1 MPTAQPG
8 NSARLIATG
17 RVPIGNEAT
26 TLFFSRTLFEQR
38 GSLRR
43 DFSLCARHWPSALP
57 SQTHR
62 HLTVSYLLRG
72 VAQSP
77 HSPPPPMRRQHFF
90 IAVRCVEISR
100 SALATGPT
108 PSPLKPIVISRCHTY
123 YEEWRNHRTR
133 PTPRLDL
140 RYYQTDLPK
149 ACHEKLSDYFWPRL
163 LITAVVCDIQRG
175 WGEGRR
181 TYFAHTEGMY

>member
-1 MPTAQPG
+1 
-8 NSARLIATG
+8 
-17 RVPIGNEAT
+17 
-26 TLFFSRTLFEQR
+26 
-38 GSLRR
+38 
-43 DFSLCARHWPSALP
+43 
-57 SQTHR
+57 
-62 HLTVSYLLRG
+62 
-72 VAQSP
+72 
-77 HSPPPPMRRQHFF
+77 MRRQHFF

-175 WGEGRR
+175 WGGRVDGHILHTLKECTSRQFKFAWTSSIVNCVRER
-181 TYFAHTEGMY
+181 THIISHINCYHKNIIAFIYHDFTDLITSCFV